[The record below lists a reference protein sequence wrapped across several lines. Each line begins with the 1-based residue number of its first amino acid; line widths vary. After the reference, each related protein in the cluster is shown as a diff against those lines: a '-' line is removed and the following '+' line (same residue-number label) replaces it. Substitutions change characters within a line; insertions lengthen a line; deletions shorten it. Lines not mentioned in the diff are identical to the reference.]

1 FCRFLVEKEPMRT
14 HLMFLILGLAGGL
27 FLDRSAARAQ
37 TPAPM
42 QISAVADF
50 YTPLATYGTWVDV
63 PSYGRCWRP
72 TQVGADWRPYAEGQ
86 WVWTDVGWYWDST
99 EPWAWACYHY
109 GSWIEDPTFG
119 WVWVPGTEWAPAWVM
134 WREGPDYIGWAPW
147 GPEIVVV
154 PAVWFVFVDVHHFH
168 D

>member
-1 FCRFLVEKEPMRT
+1 MRT

-63 PSYGRCWRP
+63 APYGSCWVP
-72 TQVGADWRPYAEGQ
+72 LDVPVGWRPYTQGY
-86 WVWTDVGWYWDST
+86 WVDTDYGW
-99 EPWAWACYHY
+99 
-109 GSWIEDPTFG
+109 
-119 WVWVPGTEWAPAWVM
+119 M
-134 WREGPDYIGWAPW
+134 
-147 GPEIVVV
+147 
-154 PAVWFVFVDVHHFH
+154 
-168 D
+168 